1 MYFRLICIIVFQSKR
16 VKFGCVG
23 ELSMECLTD
32 TVDRVSVSVGGVS
45 DRHCRWGVGKVSAE
59 CQTDTVDGVSV
70 K

>member
-1 MYFRLICIIVFQSKR
+1 M
-16 VKFGCVG
+16 KFGCVG

-32 TVDRVSVSVGGVS
+32 TVDGVSVSVGGVS

-59 CQTDTVDGVSV
+59 CRTDTVDGVSV